1 MRTVTLDELLTSL
14 DDDPARL
21 AVCADMLL
29 AAGEPQGQL
38 MAKHLAGLRDEPLE
52 EELAALVRSTLGVG
66 EPLNGMRRLE
76 LEWKA
81 GFVDALKW
89 TGVGWTGFADVERFV
104 RTLTELTTLPAD
116 LVPSLD
122 WDPRTAPLRL
132 RAHRLLTRVRTLHLA
147 PWDVRPDY
155 EPLWELLGEVGLP
168 PRVRCLVADDVPHP
182 RRDTHQLTWVS
193 LGDLTAAW
201 PVFAQLEALHLR
213 GSYLTPGR
221 IVLPEARAFTL
232 VSSTFTDVEALRAA
246 HWPKLERLSVCFGD
260 DSYVEAG
267 ASLDAV
273 RALLREVPPTV
284 KHLGLRN
291 LPFTDELLPYLAK
304 SPTLRQLE
312 TLDLSAG
319 VLLDGAPALRTHV
332 DAFRHLARLDVT
344 DTGLPDFEALA
355 LELPAL
361 FRGEQWRDKTRR
373 YVSLTE

>member
-1 MRTVTLDELLTSL
+1 MTLDALLSSL
-14 DDDPARL
+14 DDDAARL

-38 MAKHLAGLRDEPLE
+38 MAKHLAGLRDEALE
-52 EELAALVRSTLGVG
+52 AELGALVSSTLGS
-66 EPLNGMRRLE
+66 PHLALDWR
-76 LEWKA
+76 A
-81 GFVDALKW
+81 GFVDALRW
-89 TGVGWTGFADVERFV
+89 TGLRWSGFADVERFV

-132 RAHRLLTRVRTLHLA
+132 RAHRLLTQLHTLHFA

-155 EPLWELLGEVGLP
+155 QRLWELLAEVGLP
-168 PRVRCLVADDVPHP
+168 PRVRRLVADDVPHP
-182 RRDTHQLTWVS
+182 RRDTHQLTWIS

-201 PVFAQLEALHLR
+201 PAFAQLEALHLR

-221 IVLPEARAFTL
+221 IVLPKARAFTL
-232 VSSTFTDVEALRAA
+232 VSSTFTDVAALRAA
-246 HWPKLERLSVCFGD
+246 HWPKLETLSVCFGD

-267 ASLDAV
+267 ASLEAV
-273 RALLREVPPTV
+273 RALVREVPPTV

-291 LPFTDELLPYLAK
+291 LPFADELVPFLAG
-304 SPTLRQLE
+304 SQAVARLE
-312 TLDLSAG
+312 TLDLSLG
-319 VLLDGAPALRTHV
+319 VLLDGAPALRTHAA
-332 DAFRHLARLDVT
+332 AFRHLARLDVT

-361 FRGEQWRDKTRR
+361 YRGEQWRPKTRR